1 MSLFARILHTI
12 KGTANDVLDTH
23 QNLGA
28 EARQTVRELTEE
40 LNKAENV
47 LIDVRA
53 ENELMKAK
61 RDTYKDE
68 VAKWLNAA
76 TNAAG
81 KDDALARECLAKK
94 ATAST
99 KLAAVDV
106 ELEKFQPT
114 LAAIE
119 KQIADRRNQIES
131 MSSQADVISA
141 QSSVADVQL
150 RAAELLGAGN
160 NGAGS
165 MSGAQDALDRKV
177 ARANAAVSI
186 VTERSGDS
194 LEARVA
200 ALNAGPSIED
210 ELAALN
216 AGK

>member
-1 MSLFARILHTI
+1 MSLFARILRTI
-12 KGTANDVLDTH
+12 TGTANDVLDSH
-23 QNLGA
+23 QNIGA

-53 ENELMKAK
+53 ESELMKAK

-68 VAKWLNAA
+68 VAKWLKAA

-94 ATAST
+94 ATASS
-99 KLAAVDV
+99 KLAATEI

-119 KQIADRRNQIES
+119 KQIAERRSQIET

-160 NGAGS
+160 NGTGS
-165 MSGAQDALDRKV
+165 MSGAQNALDRKV

-186 VTERSGDS
+186 VTERTGDN

-200 ALNAGPSIED
+200 ALDAGPSIED
-210 ELAALN
+210 ELAALK